1 MKLRTGLVAVTLV
14 TGLTARPGFAQQA
27 PLTAE
32 AAQPSQGKAAGA
44 PEPDGDD
51 ADSEAAPGGEP
62 EASRD
67 EPTPAPFGSPDFGP
81 RYTIEQIV
89 VRGNRKTAAALI
101 LGEVGIRPGDVL
113 TASDGR
119 VEAARIHLLSLG
131 FFLDVHL
138 AVQKGSRR
146 GGAILI
152 VDVEERGTIILNGLY
167 LGSSAATTFWG
178 GLDLAENNLLGRGI
192 TLGGGF
198 VASTRP
204 QVANATRDFGARLHT
219 LVPPTGGTG
228 ISISASAIAVS
239 SAELYRV
246 SGPPSSPD
254 PDNFVAARLRRMGGV
269 VGIGRSL
276 THDLRLLVDLREE
289 SIEATL
295 PAETVRVLAPGVT
308 RPIDFGVGRG
318 FSRVASLSAGLD
330 YDTRSDPLVPRAGT
344 HAAVTAEGASS
355 GVISSD
361 TFLKLTLQGSHY
373 RPTRRGHIVGVHVF
387 GGALFG
393 TAPIFDRF
401 YVGDLNL
408 LLPPRVFGIPFST
421 QPSRNLLGTAID
433 DHRYDTFAGRVVV
446 EYAVPLWRRHKLIYS
461 GDAFIAFGAFGMGSR
476 GAFLASDRTGF
487 ARWPVDLTGDFGV
500 RFDTMIGVFSASFAN
515 ALGRIPF

>member
-1 MKLRTGLVAVTLV
+1 MTRVLATLV
-14 TGLTARPGFAQQA
+14 ILLAAATARAQS
-27 PLTAE
+27 PV
-32 AAQPSQGKAAGA
+32 AGA
-44 PEPDGDD
+44 PAAAGPATPPTEES
-51 ADSEAAPGGEP
+51 ADEAAPALDRNADSDAALAP
-62 EASRD
+62 FS
-67 EPTPAPFGSPDFGP
+67 TPAFGP
-81 RYTIEQIV
+81 RYRIERIV
-89 VRGNRKTAAALI
+89 VRGNAKTATALI
-101 LGEVGIRPGDVL
+101 LAELGLAPGDEVGS
-113 TASDGR
+113 SDPR
-119 VEAARIHLLSLG
+119 VEAARIRLLALG
-131 FFLDVHL
+131 YFLDAHL
-138 AVQKGSRR
+138 AVTRGAER
-146 GGAILI
+146 GGVVLF

-254 PDNFVAARLRRMGGV
+254 PDNFVAARLRRLGGV

-344 HAAVTAEGASS
+344 HAAATAEGASS

-476 GAFLASDRTGF
+476 GAFLAGDRAGF